1 MSDLNRLADLLLPGI
16 RNAQLKLE
24 EVSNYLSA
32 MPNSLRHYDGW
43 QLIETAPKDEWILT
57 YQANGERDG
66 IVFTGGHCYVAKWAY
81 GNQFWYDKSSNILD
95 IPDTKNH
102 VATYF
107 TCVPSHLMPL
117 PEPPT
122 LKEGE

>member
-43 QLIETAPKDEWILT
+43 QPIETAPKDHWVLVYEPGWHLM
-57 YQANGERDG
+57 
-66 IVFTGGHCYVAKWAY
+66 VAKWV
-81 GNQFWYDKSSNILD
+81 YDDQWRYAKSDDGVYLTCR
-95 IPDTKNH
+95 P
-102 VATYF
+102 TYWMELQEA
-107 TCVPSHLMPL
+107 P
-117 PEPPT
+117 
-122 LKEGE
+122 K